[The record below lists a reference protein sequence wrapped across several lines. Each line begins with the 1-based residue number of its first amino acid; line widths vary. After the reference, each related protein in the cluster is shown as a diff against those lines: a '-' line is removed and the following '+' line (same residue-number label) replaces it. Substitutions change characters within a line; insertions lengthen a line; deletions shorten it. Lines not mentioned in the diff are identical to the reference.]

1 MMANGTTFK
10 SDLIE
15 IFKSSI
21 KVHGHMSQLENEFL
35 NYLYYLLRYSVVT
48 YKNGPLFTAN
58 WQVYLCINYFI
69 TVF

>member
-48 YKNGPLFTAN
+48 YKNGPLFTAKIF
-58 WQVYLCINYFI
+58 VVI
-69 TVF
+69 